1 MSCVYCDVS
10 VPAVIEVDMST
21 YRVMKVLQVVVFLLD
36 PRNESAMSVSLLL
49 HPPFKPDLVSA
60 EGGWEGR

>member
-1 MSCVYCDVS
+1 MY
-10 VPAVIEVDMST
+10 I
-21 YRVMKVLQVVVFLLD
+21 KKVFLLD

-60 EGGWEGR
+60 EGGVGGEVTDV